1 MAFSYLTNVPL
12 EKAKND
18 YIELLV
24 SCGFGPESETVS
36 VQSACGRVTA
46 KAVYAAICA
55 PHYAAS
61 AMDGIAIKAKD
72 SFGATDTTPV
82 TLAAG
87 QFTVVDTGDPIQAG
101 CDAVIMVEEL
111 VHDPDGSVTIPEVLW
126 PYMGGIKVLVP
137 EK

>member
-1 MAFSYLTNVPL
+1 MKMAFSYLTNVPL
-12 EKAKND
+12 EKAKSD
-18 YIELLV
+18 YIELLTDH
-24 SCGFGPESETVS
+24 GFGPESETVS

-87 QFTVVDTGDPIQAG
+87 QFAVVDTGDRYRPA
-101 CDAVIMVEEL
+101 AT
-111 VHDPDGSVTIPEVLW
+111 PS
-126 PYMGGIKVLVP
+126 
-137 EK
+137 